1 MAVAAPNYQVRGA
14 IRYLR
19 DEQKFPAM
27 GMALVTKFGGHN
39 AALFLALQ
47 KRTDCSITGSP
58 GGACNSTLRL
68 NELRLMAGEPP
79 YQGGAHTAHSSVFP
93 RIACE
98 LYDSSG
104 QFSRVLSTGRQL
116 DLVA

>member
-1 MAVAAPNYQVRGA
+1 MAIGAPSYQVRGA
-14 IRYLR
+14 IRYLH

-39 AALFLALQ
+39 TALFLGLQ
-47 KRTDCSITGSP
+47 KRADCSITGSSD
-58 GGACNSTLRL
+58 GACVSTRRP
-68 NELRLMAGEPP
+68 NELMVMAGELP
-79 YQGGAHTAHSSVFP
+79 YQGGAHAAQSSVFAQM
-93 RIACE
+93 ACE

-104 QFSRVLSTGRQL
+104 QFSRVPSTGSQL